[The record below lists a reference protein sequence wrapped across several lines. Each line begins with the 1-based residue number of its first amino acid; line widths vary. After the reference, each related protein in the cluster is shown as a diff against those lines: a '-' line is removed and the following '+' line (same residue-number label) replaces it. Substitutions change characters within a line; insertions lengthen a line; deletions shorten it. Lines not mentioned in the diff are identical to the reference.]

1 MPQLFFKV
9 GKVEDF
15 PKELEKWKIF
25 RFIGNFSTTAN
36 IPNNSILEETCRF
49 FSKLENF
56 PPSANVPIHLIL
68 LEKFPPSPIGL
79 KIGKLENFP
88 IYWKIFRCF
97 QIGKISTF
105 CKFSNS
111 SDFTGKISIFSI
123 PSENWK
129 TGKFSDL
136 LENFP
141 IYWKIFSDVSKLEK
155 FPPSANFPILLI
167 LLEKFP
173 TSPIGLKIGTLS
185 GPDNLN
191 FAIFEKI
198 GKVENFPTCRK
209 NFLYCKYSNSS
220 NFGRK

>member
-1 MPQLFFKV
+1 MDGPQKTMFFGNISKNTNYFFLIFFGPLRRLFKTFFGEKIFFVWKFYFFFLISHNIFSKDFFDFLIKIWIFDKKIIFLPQLFFKV

-105 CKFSNS
+105 CKCSYS
-111 SDFTGKISIFSI
+111 SDFTGKISTFSNR
-123 PSENWK
+123 SENWH
-129 TGKFSDL
+129 T
-136 LENFP
+136 
-141 IYWKIFSDVSKLEK
+141 
-155 FPPSANFPILLI
+155 
-167 LLEKFP
+167 
-173 TSPIGLKIGTLS
+173 S
-185 GPDNLN
+185 GP
-191 FAIFEKI
+191 
-198 GKVENFPTCRK
+198 G
-209 NFLYCKYSNSS
+209 
-220 NFGRK
+220 